1 MAPLRA
7 LMVDVDG
14 VVITPR
20 PGGWAATLERDLGLS
35 SEILQAEFFRPHWD
49 DVALGR
55 ADLHDRLA
63 PVLARHAPHLTSHW
77 LVAYWFEKDAQI
89 DTGLLDELTELRRT
103 GVELH
108 LATIQEAERAAWL
121 WNTLGFRHRFDALHY
136 SGDIGAKKTDAA
148 FYAAV
153 EARTGLS
160 GAEVALIDDTPD
172 NVDAARAA
180 GWRAVLWDGTLTLTQ
195 ALALAT

>member
-1 MAPLRA
+1 
-7 LMVDVDG
+7 MVDVDG

-35 SEILQAEFFRPHWD
+35 SEILQAQFFGPHWD

-55 ADLHDRLA
+55 AGLHDRLA
-63 PVLARHAPHLTSHW
+63 PVLGRHAPQLTSHS
-77 LVAYWFEKDAQI
+77 LADYWFEKDAQLN
-89 DTGLLDELTELRRT
+89 TGLLDELADLRRT

-108 LATIQEAERAAWL
+108 LATVQEAERAAWL
-121 WNTLGFRHRFDALHY
+121 WDKLGLRHCFDALHF

-160 GAEVALIDDTPD
+160 GAEVALVDDTPD

-195 ALALAT
+195 ALARAA

>member
-63 PVLARHAPHLTSHW
+63 RFWAAPTCTIASPRFW
-77 LVAYWFEKDAQI
+77 P
-89 DTGLLDELTELRRT
+89 DTRRT
-103 GVELH
+103 
-108 LATIQEAERAAWL
+108 
-121 WNTLGFRHRFDALHY
+121 
-136 SGDIGAKKTDAA
+136 
-148 FYAAV
+148 
-153 EARTGLS
+153 
-160 GAEVALIDDTPD
+160 
-172 NVDAARAA
+172 
-180 GWRAVLWDGTLTLTQ
+180 
-195 ALALAT
+195 

>member
-1 MAPLRA
+1 
-7 LMVDVDG
+7 
-14 VVITPR
+14 
-20 PGGWAATLERDLGLS
+20 
-35 SEILQAEFFRPHWD
+35 
-49 DVALGR
+49 
-55 ADLHDRLA
+55 
-63 PVLARHAPHLTSHW
+63 
-77 LVAYWFEKDAQI
+77 
-89 DTGLLDELTELRRT
+89 LDELAELRRT

-121 WNTLGFRHRFDALHY
+121 WDKLGLRHRFDALHY
-136 SGDIGAKKTDAA
+136 SGEIGAKKTDAA

-153 EARTGLS
+153 EARSGLS
-160 GAEVALIDDTPD
+160 GAQVALIDDTPD